1 MGSIYQKAD
10 IYDLLENKEHL
21 ETYKK
26 HWENL
31 LSQKEI
37 HSVLDVSIG
46 SGSVTL
52 PLYQLGVRL
61 YGSDLSKEMLE
72 KCRMKAEKAGC
83 EIELKQSDF
92 RDLSCWNGKKFDCVA
107 STGNSLPHVENKDVL
122 TALEQMDT
130 LVKDGGYLY
139 LDTRNWEKILRDR
152 NRFYL
157 YNPVFINEDR
167 VNMVQVWDYN
177 PDGTMTFNL
186 LYTFERE
193 NQIFQKEKFT
203 ETYYPV
209 EKNVIVEKLWSMG
222 YTDIEIQCF
231 PSYFAMPE
239 FEAVEWY
246 CIMAKK

>member
-10 IYDLLENKEHL
+10 IYDLLENQEHL
-21 ETYKK
+21 EAYKK

-72 KCRMKAEKAGC
+72 KCRTKAEKLGC
-83 EIELKQSDF
+83 EIELKQNDF

-122 TALEQMDT
+122 TALDQMDT

-139 LDTRNWEKILRDR
+139 LDTR
-152 NRFYL
+152 
-157 YNPVFINEDR
+157 
-167 VNMVQVWDYN
+167 
-177 PDGTMTFNL
+177 
-186 LYTFERE
+186 
-193 NQIFQKEKFT
+193 
-203 ETYYPV
+203 
-209 EKNVIVEKLWSMG
+209 
-222 YTDIEIQCF
+222 
-231 PSYFAMPE
+231 
-239 FEAVEWY
+239 
-246 CIMAKK
+246 